1 MSHASTARRSQQLR
15 FGLITVAAIA
25 VAVAVTFGLPSY
37 VVFISTTVLVTM
49 VSLMGLGVVTG
60 SAGMIAL
67 SQLTF
72 AAVGAWVMEYLMFLT
87 PLGSLFGG
95 FSFIVCLLLGA
106 VVAAVL
112 GLIVGLPALR
122 LRGVNLAV
130 ITLGVAAAADLTLQ
144 KIYFPDAWL
153 NQRVDRPFGID
164 RSEFGDRMYFLFT
177 AIVVIAIAAAVYQV
191 GRGKLGGM
199 WRFVAFSERGTA
211 AAGTKVRNA
220 KLSAF
225 GVSAFIGGL
234 AGGLTVGQ
242 IGQVSYVSFQ
252 TAASL
257 GLYVLCI
264 VVGAH
269 FIDMAFFGAILFVF
283 IPEILKQLGIPL
295 EWANVVFGILGVQ
308 ALTSNST
315 LGDQIRAGLRK
326 LKRHGAKAQPV
337 SAHLEEV
344 DLERTSALFTT
355 TGKPLL
361 EVKHVT
367 VRFGELR
374 ALDDVS
380 LTVFDREVVGLIGPN
395 GAGKSTMIDT
405 ITGFIPNYEGSV
417 SLDGKP
423 MEGFAPDRRAHEGIR
438 RTFQQDRVPSTM
450 TVGQY
455 MRLMAHGNSTAAE
468 IDEILSYFGC
478 PSAETPLRVVDVGS
492 RRIVEVAANV
502 ASKPVVLLLDEPA
515 AGLSHEE
522 HIVFGNQ
529 LKKIPQK
536 YGISV
541 LLIEHDLDLV
551 RSVCSK
557 LVVLNFGGVLA
568 AGDQAEVLRDPE
580 VLKAYMGE
588 KVGE

>member
-1 MSHASTARRSQQLR
+1 MSLASVVARRQRTR
-15 FGLITVAAIA
+15 FWIIIAAA
-25 VAVAVTFGLPSY
+25 LVVAVAVTFGLPSY
-37 VVFISTTVLVTM
+37 FVFVSTTVLVTM

-72 AAVGAWVMEYLMFLT
+72 AAIGAWVMEYLLLRT
-87 PLGSLFGG
+87 PIGTMFGG
-95 FSFIVCLLLGA
+95 FSFIIAMLLGA
-106 VVAAVL
+106 VAAAVI
-112 GLIVGLPALR
+112 GFIVGLPALR

-130 ITLGVAAAADLTLQ
+130 ITLGVAAAADMTLQ
-144 KIYFPDAWL
+144 KVFFPDAWAD
-153 NQRVDRPFGID
+153 QRIARPFDIAHSAD
-164 RSEFGDRMYFLFT
+164 GDRWYFLFV
-177 AIVVIAIAAAVYQV
+177 AVVVIVVAAVV
-191 GRGKLGGM
+191 FIMNKGRLGAM

-225 GVSAFIGGL
+225 AVSAFIGGI

-242 IGQVSYVSFQ
+242 IGQVNYISFA
-252 TAASL
+252 TAGSL

-269 FIDMAFFGAILFVF
+269 YIDMAFVGACLFVF
-283 IPEILKQLGIPL
+283 IPEILKQFGLPL
-295 EWANVVFGILGVQ
+295 EWANIVFGILGVQ
-308 ALTSNST
+308 ALTTNTS
-315 LGDQIRAGLRK
+315 LGDQIRSGLRK
-326 LKRHGAKAQPV
+326 LKRKGEEATPV
-337 SAHLEEV
+337 SMHLEDV
-344 DLERTSALFTT
+344 DLEKTSAVFTT

-361 EVKHVT
+361 EVKNVS
-367 VRFGELR
+367 VVYGELR

-380 LTVFDREVVGLIGPN
+380 LTVYDREVIGLIGPN
-395 GAGKSTMIDT
+395 GAGKSTMIDA
-405 ITGFIPNYEGSV
+405 ITGFIPGYEGTITLEGESV
-417 SLDGKP
+417 DGL
-423 MEGFAPDRRAHEGIR
+423 APDRRAHAGIR
-438 RTFQQDRVPSTM
+438 RTFQQDRVPSSM

-455 MRLMAHGNSTAAE
+455 VRLMAQGKSSGAE
-468 IDEILSYFGC
+468 IEEILEYFGC
-478 PSAETPLRVVDVGS
+478 PPAHTPLRVVDVGS

-502 ASKPVVLLLDEPA
+502 ASKPLVLLLDEPA
-515 AGLSHEE
+515 AGLSHDE

-529 LKKIPQK
+529 LRKLPQK

-568 AGDQAEVLRDPE
+568 SGDQEDVLRNPE

-588 KVGE
+588 RVE

>member
-1 MSHASTARRSQQLR
+1 MSLAKIVARRQRTR
-15 FGLITVAAIA
+15 FLILIAAA
-25 VAVAVTFGLPSY
+25 VVVAVAVTLGLPTY
-37 VVFISTTVLVTM
+37 FVFISITVLVAM

-72 AAVGAWVMEYLMFLT
+72 AAIGAWVMEYLMLHT
-87 PLGSLFGG
+87 PIGGMFGG
-95 FSFIVCLLLGA
+95 LSFIVAMLLGA
-106 VVAAVL
+106 VAAAAL

-130 ITLGVAAAADLTLQ
+130 ITLGVAAAADMTLQ
-144 KIYFPDAWL
+144 KVFFPDAWT
-153 NQRVDRPFGID
+153 NERIPRPFGIAHSAD
-164 RSEFGDRMYFLFT
+164 GDRMYFLFV
-177 AIVVIAIAAAVYQV
+177 AIVVIIVAALVFMV
-191 GRGKLGGM
+191 NKGRLGAM

-225 GVSAFIGGL
+225 GVSAFIGGI

-242 IGQVSYVSFQ
+242 IGQVNYISFA
-252 TAASL
+252 TAGSL

-269 FIDMAFFGAILFVF
+269 YIDMAFFGACLFVF
-283 IPEILKQLGIPL
+283 IPELLKQFGLPL
-295 EWANVVFGILGVQ
+295 EWANIVFGVLGVQ
-308 ALTSNST
+308 ALTTNTS
-315 LGDQIRAGLRK
+315 LGDQIRTWLR
-326 LKRHGAKAQPV
+326 RRRSGGAEVRPV
-337 SAHLEEV
+337 SMHLEDV
-344 DLERTSALFTT
+344 DLEKTSAVFTT
-355 TGKPLL
+355 TGRPLL
-361 EVKHVT
+361 EVKDVS
-367 VRFGELR
+367 VVYGELR
-374 ALDDVS
+374 ALDHVS
-380 LTVFDREVVGLIGPN
+380 LTVYDREVVGLIGPN
-395 GAGKSTMIDT
+395 GAGKSTMIDA
-405 ITGFIPNYEGSV
+405 ITGFVPGYEGSIE
-417 SLDGKP
+417 LEGKLLN
-423 MEGFAPDRRAHEGIR
+423 GLAPDRRAHAGIR
-438 RTFQQDRVPSTM
+438 RTFQQDRVPSSM

-455 MRLMAHGNSTAAE
+455 VRLMAHGKSTH
-468 IDEILSYFGC
+468 DEIEEILEYFGC
-478 PSAETPLRVVDVGS
+478 PPAHTPLRVVDVGS

-502 ASKPVVLLLDEPA
+502 ASKPLVLLLDEPA
-515 AGLSHEE
+515 AGLSHDE

-529 LKKIPQK
+529 LRKLPQK

-568 AGDQAEVLRDPE
+568 SGDQEQVLRNPE

-588 KVGE
+588 KVE

>member
-1 MSHASTARRSQQLR
+1 MSHANAVARRQRTR
-15 FGLITVAAIA
+15 FWIILAAA
-25 VAVAVTFGLPSY
+25 VVVAVAVTFGLPSY
-37 VVFISTTVLVTM
+37 FVFISTTVLVTM
-49 VSLMGLGVVTG
+49 VSLMGLGIVTG

-87 PLGSLFGG
+87 PLGTIFGG
-95 FSFIVCLLLGA
+95 FSFIVCMLLGA
-106 VVAAVL
+106 VVAAVI
-112 GLIVGLPALR
+112 GFIVGLPALR

-130 ITLGVAAAADLTLQ
+130 ITLGVAAAADMTLQ
-144 KIYFPDAWL
+144 KVFFPDAWL
-153 NQRVDRPFGID
+153 DRRMERPFGLD
-164 RSEFGDRMYFLFT
+164 HSEGGDRMYFLFA
-177 AIVVIAIAAAVYQV
+177 AIVVIVIAAVVFQMGK
-191 GRGKLGGM
+191 GRLGAM
-199 WRFVAFSERGTA
+199 WRFVAYSERGTA

-225 GVSAFIGGL
+225 AASAFIGGL

-242 IGQVSYVSFQ
+242 IGQVNYVSFQ
-252 TAASL
+252 TASSL

-269 FIDMAFFGAILFVF
+269 YIDMAFVGACLFVF
-283 IPEILKQLGIPL
+283 IPEILKQFGLPL
-295 EWANVVFGILGVQ
+295 EWANIVFGILGVQ
-308 ALTSNST
+308 ALTTNTT
-315 LGDQIRAGLRK
+315 LGDQIRSGLRK
-326 LKRHGAKAQPV
+326 VKRRGATVEPV
-337 SAHLEEV
+337 TAHLEEV
-344 DLERTSALFTT
+344 DLERTSAVFTT

-361 EVKHVT
+361 EVRDVT
-367 VRFGELR
+367 VTFGELK
-374 ALDDVS
+374 ALSDVS

-405 ITGFIPNYEGSV
+405 ITGFISGYEGTIT
-417 SLDGKP
+417 LDGAP
-423 MEGFAPDRRAHEGIR
+423 IDGLAPDRRAHAGIR
-438 RTFQQDRVPSTM
+438 RTFQQDRVPSSM

-455 MRLMAHGNSTAAE
+455 VRLMSHGKSTNEE
-468 IDEILSYFGC
+468 ITEVLEYFGC
-478 PSAETPLRVVDVGS
+478 PPAHTPLRVVDVGT

-502 ASKPVVLLLDEPA
+502 ASKPLVLLLDEPA
-515 AGLSHEE
+515 AGLSHDE
-522 HIVFGNQ
+522 HVVFGNQ
-529 LKKIPQK
+529 LRKIPQK

-568 AGDQAEVLRDPE
+568 SGPQEEVLRNPE

-588 KVGE
+588 KVE

>member
-1 MSHASTARRSQQLR
+1 MSLANTVARRQR
-15 FGLITVAAIA
+15 TRYWIIIAAAVVLA
-25 VAVAVTFGLPSY
+25 VAITFGLPSY
-37 VVFISTTVLVTM
+37 FVFISTTVLVTM
-49 VSLMGLGVVTG
+49 VSLMGLGIVTG

-72 AAVGAWVMEYLMFLT
+72 AAIGAWVMEYLMLLT
-87 PLGSLFGG
+87 PLGTIFGG
-95 FSFIVCLLLGA
+95 FSFIVCMLIGA

-130 ITLGVAAAADLTLQ
+130 ITLGVAAAADMTLQ
-144 KIYFPDAWL
+144 KVFFPDNWL
-153 NQRVDRPFGID
+153 NKEVARPFGIA
-164 RSEFGDRMYFLFT
+164 SNESGDRFYFLFV
-177 AIVVIAIAAAVYQV
+177 AIVVIIIAAVVFQIGK
-191 GRGKLGGM
+191 GRLGGM

-220 KLSAF
+220 KLTAF
-225 GVSAFIGGL
+225 AASAFIGGL

-242 IGQVSYVSFQ
+242 IGYVTWISFQ
-252 TAASL
+252 TASSL

-269 FIDMAFFGAILFVF
+269 YIDMAFVGACLFVF
-283 IPEILKQLGIPL
+283 IPEILKQFGLPL
-295 EWANVVFGILGVQ
+295 EWANIIFGILGVQ
-308 ALTSNST
+308 ALTTNT
-315 LGDQIRAGLRK
+315 TMGDQIRSGLRK
-326 LKRHGAKAQPV
+326 LRRRGEKAEPV

-344 DLERTSALFTT
+344 DLEQTSAVFTT

-361 EVKHVT
+361 EVKNVS
-367 VRFGELR
+367 VVFGELR

-405 ITGFIPNYEGSV
+405 ITGFISGYEGSIV
-417 SLDGKP
+417 LDG
-423 MEGFAPDRRAHEGIR
+423 ESIDGLAVDRRAHAGIR
-438 RTFQQDRVPSTM
+438 RTFQQDRVPSSM

-455 MRLMAHGNSTAAE
+455 VRLMSHGRSTNAE
-468 IDEILSYFGC
+468 IDEVLEYFGC
-478 PSAETPLRVVDVGS
+478 PPSHTPLRVVDVGS

-502 ASKPVVLLLDEPA
+502 ASKPLVLLLDEPA
-515 AGLSHEE
+515 AGLSHDE

-529 LKKIPQK
+529 LRKIPQK

-557 LVVLNFGGVLA
+557 IVVLNFGGVLA
-568 AGDQAEVLRDPE
+568 SGAQEEVLRNPE

-588 KVGE
+588 KVE

>member
-1 MSHASTARRSQQLR
+1 MSLANTVARRQR
-15 FGLITVAAIA
+15 TRYWIIIAAAVVLA
-25 VAVAVTFGLPSY
+25 VAITFGLPSY
-37 VVFISTTVLVTM
+37 FVFISTTVLVTM
-49 VSLMGLGVVTG
+49 VSLMGLGIVTG

-72 AAVGAWVMEYLMFLT
+72 AAIGAWVMEYLMLLT
-87 PLGSLFGG
+87 PLGTIFGG
-95 FSFIVCLLLGA
+95 FSFIVCMLIGA

-130 ITLGVAAAADLTLQ
+130 ITLGVAAAADMTLQ
-144 KIYFPDAWL
+144 KVFFPDNWL
-153 NQRVDRPFGID
+153 NKEVARPFGIA
-164 RSEFGDRMYFLFT
+164 SNESGDRFYFLFV
-177 AIVVIAIAAAVYQV
+177 AIVVIIIAAVVFQIGK
-191 GRGKLGGM
+191 GRLGGM

-220 KLSAF
+220 KLTAF
-225 GVSAFIGGL
+225 AASAFIGGL

-242 IGQVSYVSFQ
+242 IGYVNWISFQ
-252 TAASL
+252 TASSL

-269 FIDMAFFGAILFVF
+269 YIDMAFVGACLFVF
-283 IPEILKQLGIPL
+283 IPEILKQFGLPL
-295 EWANVVFGILGVQ
+295 EWANIIFGILGVQ
-308 ALTSNST
+308 ALTTNT
-315 LGDQIRAGLRK
+315 TMGDQIRSGLRK
-326 LKRHGAKAQPV
+326 LRRRGEKAEPV

-344 DLERTSALFTT
+344 DLEQTSAVFTT

-361 EVKHVT
+361 EVKNVS
-367 VRFGELR
+367 VVFGELR

-405 ITGFIPNYEGSV
+405 ITGFISGYEGSIV
-417 SLDGKP
+417 LDG
-423 MEGFAPDRRAHEGIR
+423 ESIDGLAVDRRAHAGIR
-438 RTFQQDRVPSTM
+438 RTFQQDRVPSSM

-455 MRLMAHGNSTAAE
+455 VRLMSHGRSTNAE
-468 IDEILSYFGC
+468 IDEVLEYFGC
-478 PSAETPLRVVDVGS
+478 PPSHTPLRVVDVGS

-502 ASKPVVLLLDEPA
+502 ASKPLVLLLDEPA
-515 AGLSHEE
+515 AGLSHDE

-529 LKKIPQK
+529 LRKIPQK

-557 LVVLNFGGVLA
+557 IVVLNFGGVLA
-568 AGDQAEVLRDPE
+568 SGAQEEVLRNPE

-588 KVGE
+588 KVE

>member
-1 MSHASTARRSQQLR
+1 MSLASTAIARRQRTR
-15 FGLITVAAIA
+15 FWIMVAAA
-25 VAVAVTFGLPSY
+25 VVVAVAVTFGLPSY
-37 VVFISTTVLVTM
+37 FVFISTTVLVTM
-49 VSLMGLGVVTG
+49 VSLMGLGIVTG

-72 AAVGAWVMEYLMFLT
+72 AAIGAWVMELLIFRT
-87 PLGSLFGG
+87 PLGTIFGG
-95 FSFIVCLLLGA
+95 VSFIVCMLIGA
-106 VVAAVL
+106 VAAAIV

-130 ITLGVAAAADLTLQ
+130 ITLGVAAAADMTLQ
-144 KIYFPDAWL
+144 KVFFPDAWV
-153 NQRVDRPFGID
+153 NQRVPRPFGI
-164 RSEFGDRMYFLFT
+164 SNTVEGDRIYFLFT
-177 AIVVIAIAAAVYQV
+177 AIVVIVIAAVVFQV
-191 GRGKLGGM
+191 GKGRFGAM

-225 GVSAFIGGL
+225 AASAFIGGL

-242 IGQVSYVSFQ
+242 IGQVNYISFA
-252 TAASL
+252 TAGSL

-269 FIDMAFFGAILFVF
+269 YIDMAFVGACLFVF
-283 IPEILKQLGIPL
+283 IPEILKQFGLPL
-295 EWANVVFGILGVQ
+295 EWANIIFGILGVQ
-308 ALTSNST
+308 ALTTNT
-315 LGDQIRAGLRK
+315 TMGDQIRSGLRK
-326 LKRHGAKAQPV
+326 LRRRGEKVEPV

-344 DLERTSALFTT
+344 DLEQTSAVFTT

-361 EVKHVT
+361 EVKDVS
-367 VRFGELR
+367 VVFGELR
-374 ALDDVS
+374 ALDHVS

-405 ITGFIPNYEGSV
+405 ITGFISGYEGSIV
-417 SLDGKP
+417 LDGQP
-423 MEGFAPDRRAHEGIR
+423 VDGLAPDRRAHAGIR
-438 RTFQQDRVPSTM
+438 RTFQQDRVPTSM

-455 MRLMAHGNSTAAE
+455 LRLMSQGKSTNAE
-468 IDEILSYFGC
+468 IDEILEYFGC
-478 PSAETPLRVVDVGS
+478 PPAHTPLRVVDVGS

-502 ASKPVVLLLDEPA
+502 ASKPLVLLLDEPA

-529 LKKIPQK
+529 LRKIPQK

-568 AGDQAEVLRDPE
+568 SGDQEEVLRNPE

-588 KVGE
+588 RVE